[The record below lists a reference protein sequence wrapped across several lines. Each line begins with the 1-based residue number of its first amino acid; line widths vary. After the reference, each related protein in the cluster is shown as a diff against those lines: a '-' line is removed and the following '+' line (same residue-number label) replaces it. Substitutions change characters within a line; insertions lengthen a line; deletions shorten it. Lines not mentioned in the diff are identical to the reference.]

1 LHYIS
6 ASVDDIIDNQAMTYM
21 LQVYKNKKR
30 DKAVV
35 GWITKLN
42 EYDFTISHLLGIDNV
57 LSDLLSRKQTVVN

>member
-1 LHYIS
+1 
-6 ASVDDIIDNQAMTYM
+6 MTYM